1 MQNVLSR
8 REGQRVRRSERES
21 PHPGGAS
28 DAESHAHQTRQRVG
42 GQPDAHGPRVVGL
55 KDDYDNSV
63 GNAGQ
68 RLLSCTILHWWS
80 MDGYALRLRRCAR
93 FSGNGQDDRIIMKP
107 AIAIRMTCVGVQR
120 RQPRLVT
127 FSSPMFVPLGYQART
142 ATGQL
147 QGRGMCDE

>member
-1 MQNVLSR
+1 MTMTIVWAMLGSAFYLAQSC
-8 REGQRVRRSERES
+8 
-21 PHPGGAS
+21 
-28 DAESHAHQTRQRVG
+28 TG
-42 GQPDAHGPRVVGL
+42 GQWMGTR
-55 KDDYDNSV
+55 
-63 GNAGQ
+63 
-68 RLLSCTILHWWS
+68 W
-80 MDGYALRLRRCAR
+80 RLRRCAR